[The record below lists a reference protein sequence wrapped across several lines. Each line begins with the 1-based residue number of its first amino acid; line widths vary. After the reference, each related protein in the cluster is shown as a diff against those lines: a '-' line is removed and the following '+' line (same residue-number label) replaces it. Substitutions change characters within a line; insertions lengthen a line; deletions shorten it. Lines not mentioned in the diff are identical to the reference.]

1 MVNEEN
7 DAGMALLHS
16 LGYRAQGDIVMVHQ
30 LSPRR
35 APHPPRTP
43 SITTPARR
51 RAAAY
56 HAACEATRRG

>member
-30 LSPRR
+30 L
-35 APHPPRTP
+35 
-43 SITTPARR
+43 
-51 RAAAY
+51 
-56 HAACEATRRG
+56 EA